1 MEKLNE
7 ISIEISKLR
16 RPAAWKFRIPDRRV
30 ASCRVVAR
38 IPRTAPLSSN
48 YRSNGASL
56 GVDPTPASIC
66 RLALIQLPRRQLPR
80 WYTCGRFI
88 ASTVIR
94 VRHSPL
100 FSTLSLSLS
109 FPFPNTVPLTY
120 IAILLPRSIHCFCY
134 ASMRYSFRV
143 PRCEVLLGRVNS
155 TEHEKFTTL
164 SPIVFPRL
172 AFFWKKFGFVT
183 DVILRGVW
191 RQIVASKNRISNIKI
206 FGNGMSRFQ
215 DLFII
220 RKLED

>member
-1 MEKLNE
+1 MQ
-7 ISIEISKLR
+7 IFISKSNHRLSEIFLENYIGKIKR
-16 RPAAWKFRIPDRRV
+16 EFPIGNLEIKETAAWKFRIPDRRV

-80 WYTCGRFI
+80 WCTCGRFI

-100 FSTLSLSLS
+100 FSTLPLSPS
-109 FPFPNTVPLTY
+109 RQHSVPLTY
-120 IAILLPRSIHCFCY
+120 IAYLLPRSIHCFCY

-155 TEHEKFTTL
+155 TEHEKFTSL
-164 SPIVFPRL
+164 SNCFP
-172 AFFWKKFGFVT
+172 
-183 DVILRGVW
+183 
-191 RQIVASKNRISNIKI
+191 
-206 FGNGMSRFQ
+206 
-215 DLFII
+215 
-220 RKLED
+220 